1 MKREN
6 VDLTEGSIWKNLLTF
21 TLPLLFSALLQQL
34 YNTADLL
41 IVGRFAG
48 KVDMAAIGACGA
60 ITLLVVALFMGLST
74 GTSVLVA
81 QYYGAKN
88 RKELSK
94 VVHTNF
100 AIAIYGGGLLSIITI
115 IFSPV
120 FLKWIATPPEVMGP
134 ATS

>member
-60 ITLLVVALFMGLST
+60 ITLLVVALFMGFPPGHRFSSPNITALKT
-74 GTSVLVA
+74 
-81 QYYGAKN
+81 AKN
-88 RKELSK
+88 FQK
-94 VVHTNF
+94 
-100 AIAIYGGGLLSIITI
+100 
-115 IFSPV
+115 
-120 FLKWIATPPEVMGP
+120 
-134 ATS
+134 